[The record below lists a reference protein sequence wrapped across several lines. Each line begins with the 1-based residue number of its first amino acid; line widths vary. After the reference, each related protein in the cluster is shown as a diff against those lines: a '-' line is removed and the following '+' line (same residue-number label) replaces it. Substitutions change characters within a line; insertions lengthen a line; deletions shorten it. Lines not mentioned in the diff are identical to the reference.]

1 MVDPSSMQSSLG
13 AYDILQNARAM
24 EDELRTR
31 ADEIDQLRRLPD
43 DLVDTLK
50 RSGCFRMTMPK
61 DWGGPEMSSI
71 EQHEVIFELSRANAS
86 VGWCVMIG
94 ADAGIFAGYLD
105 DDVARGLYPRLDM
118 IQAGWQY
125 PIGRA
130 ERVAGGYNVSGLWRF
145 ASGSAH
151 CDVLDAGC
159 TLFENGT
166 RLVGED
172 GVPEWR
178 VMLAPRDS
186 FEILDVWH
194 TTVLRVTGSN
204 DNQVE
209 NLFVPEEHTFSFNE
223 RPKRDGPIWL
233 KPDAVLRKMSAIPLG
248 VARDALDQVTELMR
262 VKVERVSGKP
272 YRDSERVRIAL
283 AEGEMRYGAADTY
296 VRTALERQ
304 WDCLV
309 RGMTE
314 LPERVR
320 VDAWMSRT
328 HAFQESRRIVAD
340 LYDLVGSAAVYAN
353 ECPLDR
359 HLRDVQTACQHM
371 VAQYKNMESVGQ
383 LLLDPDAR
391 IGSPML

>member
-1 MVDPSSMQSSLG
+1 MADSPSVVTALG
-13 AYDILQNARAM
+13 AYDILQNAQAL
-24 EDELRTR
+24 DAELHTR

-43 DLVDTLK
+43 DLVDALK
-50 RSGCFRMTMPK
+50 RAGCFRMAMPK

-94 ADAGIFAGYLD
+94 LDAGIFVGYLD
-105 DDVARGLYPRLDM
+105 DEVARTLYPRLDM
-118 IQAGWQY
+118 IQAGWLY
-125 PIGRA
+125 PMGRA
-130 ERVAGGYNVSGLWRF
+130 ERVAGGYNVSGFWRF

-159 TLFENGT
+159 TLFENGAPV
-166 RLVGED
+166 LGED

-186 FEILDVWH
+186 YEILDVWH
-194 TTVLRVTGSN
+194 TTGLRGTGSN
-204 DNQVE
+204 DYQVE
-209 NLFVPEEHTFSFNE
+209 NLFVPEQHTFSFNE
-223 RPKRDGPIWL
+223 RPKREGPVWL

-248 VARDALDQVTELMR
+248 IARDALDHVTELMR
-262 VKVERVSGKP
+262 TKLERPSGKP
-272 YRDSERVRIAL
+272 YRDSERIRIAI

-304 WDCLV
+304 WDCLE
-309 RGMTE
+309 RGMTD

-320 VDAWMSRT
+320 VDAWVSRT
-328 HAFQESRRIVAD
+328 HAFQESRHIVAN
-340 LYDLVGSAAVYAN
+340 LYDLVGGAAVYAN

-371 VAQYKNMESVGQ
+371 VGQYKSMESVGQ

-391 IGSPML
+391 IGTPML